1 MPFAAVGSL
10 TSLEDAPAGASSA
23 YSLTTHTA
31 GDYVLL
37 ETVVNTHAATA
48 VSGGLG
54 GGTWTQISTT
64 VSLPNLGGTGG
75 AGFGN
80 VWLGKVT
87 SAGTANVT
95 VTFAASLGG
104 SNSRFVAREF
114 STTTGVVAFDVQG
127 SVTSATAN
135 WASLTPSKAGELYW
149 GFCEDGS
156 SAVAG
161 STPGFTYETDANGN
175 GEGYNLNVSAPFQPA
190 WGDSTMQAGVM
201 VLIREV
207 FPLPAYTASMSSM

>member
-1 MPFAAVGSL
+1 MGGGS
-10 TSLEDAPAGASSA
+10 SSS
-23 YSLTTHTA
+23 YSLTTHNN

-37 ETVVNTHAATA
+37 EMVVNTHAATG
-48 VSGGLG
+48 VSGGG
-54 GGTWTQISTT
+54 CTWTQVSTT

-87 SAGTANVT
+87 SAGTASAT

-114 STTTGVVAFDVQG
+114 STTTGVAAFDVQG
-127 SVTSATAN
+127 SVTSPTAN
-135 WASLTPSKAGELYW
+135 WASLTPSGVGELYW
-149 GFCEDGS
+149 GYCEDDA

-161 STPGFTYETDANGN
+161 STPGFVYETDVNEN
-175 GEGYNLNVSAPFQPA
+175 GEGYCLNVSSAYTPV

-201 VLIREV
+201 VLIREI
-207 FPLPAYTASMSSM
+207 FLPPAYTASMSSM